1 MRLFRPR
8 TIRGQLIGGLILFES
23 VLVMSFAGL
32 IIGEHIHEI
41 RQRAS
46 HRMEYQATMLSME
59 AAEDIDDRRMDR
71 LTKTLLAMA
80 TAPSIRAAQVTNNLG
95 VSIANTDQAMVG
107 KLDLTK
113 TERGQLPL
121 VHGPKVFPVPGN
133 TVEVVNPVY
142 LRGER
147 LGYVWVYPND
157 EPDKRDLH
165 SLILITL
172 LFAAAGTLGCTILA
186 DIFARSITLPLRQL
200 LRATQRLIRDPEDTA
215 TFPLTITSSNE
226 AADLTMA
233 FNLMV
238 TSIEEQRA
246 GLNDT
251 LALLDS
257 MLANAPI
264 GFAFFDKKFHFVRVN
279 QFLADMNG
287 LSINR
292 HLGRKLSEILP
303 AEAAEPLEQS
313 IQSVFDTAAAVPDL
327 ELTQGLETP
336 SRNWLVNLYPVKTT
350 GQAVRWVGAVIV
362 DTTERRRAEDA
373 LRKTE
378 KLAAAGRLAA
388 SIAHEINNPLEAV
401 TNLLYLLSQEPLEE
415 QARAYAALAQHEV
428 ARVSQ
433 ITQQTLRFYRQST
446 VAAVSNVSELLD
458 SVLSLH
464 QGRVHSLRV
473 EVIRQYEGDVNLFCF
488 AGELRQLFANL
499 IGNALD
505 AMLRSGGQ
513 LRLTVRNSR
522 SWRHSDREGVRI
534 FVTDTGSG
542 MSDEVKRRIFEPF
555 FTTKEDTGTG
565 LGLWVS
571 AEILQKHAASVRV
584 RSRPADPADATK
596 PSGTIFMIF
605 FPAGGR
611 ELDPSIAQIMATPA
625 IKGI

>member
-1 MRLFRPR
+1 MQFRPR
-8 TIRGQLIGGLILFES
+8 TIRGQLIAGLILFES
-23 VLVMSFAGL
+23 VLVMSFAAI

-41 RQRAS
+41 RQRAE
-46 HRMEYQATMLSME
+46 HRMEYQATMLAME
-59 AAEDIDDRRMDR
+59 ASEDLDDHRMDR
-71 LTKTLLAMA
+71 LTKTLREMVN
-80 TAPSIRAAQVTNNLG
+80 APSIRAAQVTDPLG
-95 VSIANTDQAMVG
+95 MAIASTEQSMVG
-107 KLDLTK
+107 RLDLTK
-113 TERGQLPL
+113 TERSQIPL
-121 VHGPKVFPVPGN
+121 LRGPKVFPVPGN
-133 TVEVVNPVY
+133 TVEVVAPVY
-142 LRGER
+142 VRGER
-147 LGYVWVYPND
+147 KGYVWVYPND
-157 EPDKRDLH
+157 EPDKRDLR
-165 SLILITL
+165 SLIFITL
-172 LFAAAGTLGCTILA
+172 LFAIAGTLGCTILA
-186 DIFARSITLPLRQL
+186 DLFARSITMPLRQL

-215 TFPLTITSSNE
+215 AFPLTISSSNE

-279 QFLADMNG
+279 QFLADMNR

-292 HLGRKLSEILP
+292 HLGRRLSEILP
-303 AEAAEPLEQS
+303 PDAAAPLEHS
-313 IQSVFDTAAAVPDL
+313 IQTVFDTAAAVPDL
-327 ELTQGLETP
+327 ELSAATEGP

-362 DTTERRRAEDA
+362 DTTERKRAEDA

-401 TNLLYLLSQEPLEE
+401 TNLLYLLSLEPLEDR
-415 QARAYAALAQHEV
+415 ARSYAALAQHEV
-428 ARVSQ
+428 ARVSE

-446 VAAVSNVSELLD
+446 VAAISNVSELLD
-458 SVLSLH
+458 SVLSLY

-473 EVIRQYEGDVNLFCF
+473 EVIRDYRQGVNLFCF

-522 SWRHSDREGVRI
+522 SWSHTSQTGVRI

-542 MSDEVKRRIFEPF
+542 MSDEVRRRIFEAF

-571 AEILQKHAASVRV
+571 AEILQKHGATVRV
-584 RSRPADPADATK
+584 RSRPADSDDSTK
-596 PSGTIFMIF
+596 RSGTIFMIF
-605 FPAGGR
+605 FPSRVPGLESAVTASLAAKSR
-611 ELDPSIAQIMATPA
+611 
-625 IKGI
+625 